1 MKNLQKKTIVLIIA
15 LLALLVVFGLYFG
28 VTQFISNNGS
38 TSLVNVPPINT
49 RLTSSKDG
57 KTHSIDAA
65 FTIEATKFKN
75 KKIDANALQDKIRA
89 IVSELDY
96 EKIAAIDGTK
106 YIKEEIAKNLS
117 DFIEPEDLEGVYITD
132 VVSDAKLEADTD
144 VPVDRRSDVFKGL
157 FKNAK

>member
-57 KTHSIDAA
+57 KNHSIDAA

-117 DFIEPEDLEGVYITD
+117 DFIDPEDLEGVYITD